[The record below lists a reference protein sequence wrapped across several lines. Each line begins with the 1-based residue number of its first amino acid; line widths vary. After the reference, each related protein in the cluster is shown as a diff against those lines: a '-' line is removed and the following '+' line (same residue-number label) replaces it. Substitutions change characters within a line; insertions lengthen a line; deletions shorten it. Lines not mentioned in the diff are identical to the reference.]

1 MSNTTI
7 ETGITTCMTC
17 GSVTH
22 TDSPWNTD
30 VVWCGQ
36 CVTRLH
42 ASRDEILR
50 LKALQSD
57 GNLMA
62 GMGIR
67 PWDRERGAQTAQRA
81 TDALAEIMAGLSI
94 EDLRYIHELN
104 MASA

>member
-1 MSNTTI
+1 MTTMT
-7 ETGITTCMTC
+7 ETFKCTNC
-17 GSVTH
+17 GRDGL
-22 TDSPWNTD
+22 TDANPWHSCYDAKMIAT
-30 VVWCGQ
+30 
-36 CVTRLH
+36 
-42 ASRDEILR
+42 RDEILR